1 MKHPKPTK
9 TFPLE
14 IAEELHKRLKIEAIK
29 EDKSLH
35 SLIIDTLVDRVRDK
49 PVKYETM
56 PKKEDGQ

>member
-14 IAEELHKRLKIEAIK
+14 IAEDLHKRLKIEAIK

-35 SLIIDTLVDRVRDK
+35 SLIIDTLVERVQEK
-49 PVKYETM
+49 QGKYETT
-56 PKKEDGQ
+56 PKEEDGQ